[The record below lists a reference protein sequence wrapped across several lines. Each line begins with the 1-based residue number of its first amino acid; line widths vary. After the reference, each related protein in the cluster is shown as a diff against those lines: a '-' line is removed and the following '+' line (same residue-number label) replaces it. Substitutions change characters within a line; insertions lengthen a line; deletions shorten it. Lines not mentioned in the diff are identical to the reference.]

1 MIGETKA
8 IPEPYKPQL
17 QMDNSTFISPVRTFQ
32 TSAGA
37 LVLHK
42 FCQPSL
48 VKSLRA
54 DTGLRAFARLPQRE
68 HALLLSIAQ
77 RSDSALTLA
86 HTSTGEIVGQ
96 VTLVPCEA
104 WWQGLKNV
112 YEIAIEVSSTWRR
125 LGLAQELLA
134 YALECD
140 ALEDMI
146 LLAIGLSWHWNT
158 VEVGL
163 PATLYRAL
171 IANIFQPHG
180 FLEYQTT
187 EPNISA
193 DPTNILLVRFGS
205 KVDQQSIGQCINRML
220 SLP

>member
-1 MIGETKA
+1 MIRETEA
-8 IPEPYKPQL
+8 ILEPYKPQL
-17 QMDNSTFISPVRTFQ
+17 QAGNSTFISPDRTFE

-37 LVLHK
+37 LVLQN

-54 DTGLRAFARLPQRE
+54 DAGLRAFARLPQRE

-96 VTLVPCEA
+96 VTLVPCDA

-112 YEIAIEVSSTWRR
+112 YEVAIEVSSGWRR

-146 LLAIGLSWHWNT
+146 LLAIGLSWHWDT
-158 VEVGL
+158 EEVGL
-163 PATLYRAL
+163 PAALYREL
-171 IANIFQPHG
+171 IANLFKPHG

-205 KVDQQSIGQCINRML
+205 RVDQQSIGQFINHML